1 MKSPKDSN
9 VCIIGAGVCGIVAL
23 KTHLECGFKV
33 TCFERSWDYG
43 GLWCYR
49 EEKHDPNGEFN
60 ASIMKTTILNT
71 SKELSSFSDFPP
83 PAHLPNFMKHQL
95 YMDYI
100 RSYVKHFNLLSHI
113 KVRHEILHCEP
124 QYDLTKNEVTW
135 LIEIKNLI
143 DNVTSKLKFDKLL
156 VAIGHHNIPY
166 IPTFQDQ
173 HKFKGQIIHTG
184 KLKDILHDD
193 RFIDKNVVVVG
204 FGNSACDAATDL
216 AIVTNKC
223 YVSTHRGNWFYHR
236 LAPSGLFDFEEKTRF
251 VYLKNKYLP
260 QKMQDKRTIKKLESR
275 TNHQFLGLT
284 PKHKPSEAVPAINDL
299 FPYRVFTGGI
309 TLKDSLKQFTENGV
323 IFEGEENCE
332 YKIDVVVLATGYTT
346 RATFLNEFELGLK
359 SQEHDEYD
367 LYLNIFAPKLT
378 ITGLNCNSTILSS
391 SSLEATKSLAFI
403 GFVQPAGSI
412 LVISE
417 LQSRFVAQVFSGKCE
432 LPSVEEMIKQVEK
445 VNSKVRSRAIR
456 SHSRD
461 QVIGC
466 WIGYQEKIASM
477 FGVKPNLSALF
488 FKDFTLWKQLM
499 FGPAVPYQ
507 YRLNGPGN
515 WDKARETILSV
526 NERVCLGVNEG
537 KNHILFKVRRKRLTD
552 KNADGIGGENK
563 K

>member
-1 MKSPKDSN
+1 MKSPKETR

-23 KTHLECGFKV
+23 KTSLESGFKV

-49 EEKHDPNGEFN
+49 EEKQDPNGEFN

-83 PAHLPNFMKHQL
+83 PANLPNFMKHQL
-95 YMDYI
+95 YMNYI
-100 RSYVKHFNLLSHI
+100 RSYVKHFNLLPHI
-113 KVRHEILHCEP
+113 KIRHEILHCEP
-124 QYDLTKNEVTW
+124 KYNSNKNNEITW
-135 LIEIKNLI
+135 LVEIKNLI
-143 DNVTSKLKFDKLL
+143 DNVTFKLEFDKLL

-173 HKFKGQIIHTG
+173 HKFKGQIIHTS
-184 KLKDILHDD
+184 KLKDILHDE

-216 AIVTNKC
+216 AVVTNNC
-223 YVSTHRGNWFYHR
+223 YVATHRGNWFYHR

-260 QKMQDKRTIKKLESR
+260 QSMQDDRTIKKLESR
-275 TNHQFLGLT
+275 TNHKLLGLT

-309 TLKDSLKQFTENGV
+309 TLKGSLKCFTQNGGV
-323 IFEGEENCE
+323 IFEGEENQE
-332 YKIDVVVLATGYTT
+332 YKVDAVVLATGYTT
-346 RATFLNEFELGLK
+346 KASFLNEFELGLK
-359 SQEHDEYD
+359 SPDHNEYD
-367 LYLNIFAPKLT
+367 LYLNIFAPRFKIPTIDHNKLFPQM
-378 ITGLNCNSTILSS
+378 
-391 SSLEATKSLAFI
+391 EAIKSLAFI

-417 LQSRFVAQVFSGKCE
+417 LQSRLVAQVFSGKCE
-432 LPSVEEMIKQVEK
+432 LPRVEEMIKQVEK
-445 VNSKVRSRAIR
+445 INSKVRSRAIR

-466 WIGYQEKIASM
+466 WIGYQEKIAKL

-507 YRLNGPGN
+507 YRLSGPGS

-526 NERVCLGVNEG
+526 NERVCSGVNEG

-552 KNADGIGGENK
+552 KNVDQEVRESK

>member
-1 MKSPKDSN
+1 MKPSKDIN
-9 VCIIGAGVCGIVAL
+9 VCIIGAGVCGIAAL
-23 KTHLECGFKV
+23 KTNLEAGLKV
-33 TCFERSWDYG
+33 TCFERSWNYG

-60 ASIMKTTILNT
+60 ASIMKTTVLNT

-100 RSYVKHFNLLSHI
+100 RSYVEHFDLLPHI
-113 KVRHEILHCEP
+113 KIRHEILHCEP
-124 QYDLTKNEVTW
+124 EYDLSENEVSW

-143 DNVTSKLKFDKLL
+143 DNLTFKLKFDKLI

-173 HKFKGQIIHTG
+173 HKFKGQIIHTS
-184 KLKDILHDD
+184 KLKDILHDE

-223 YVSTHRGNWFYHR
+223 YVATHRGNWFYHR
-236 LAPSGLFDFEEKTRF
+236 LAPSGLFDFEEKTKFNHLR
-251 VYLKNKYLP
+251 NKYLP
-260 QKMQDKRTIKKLESR
+260 QTMQDKRIIRKLESR
-275 TNHQFLGLT
+275 TNHRFLGLT
-284 PKHKPSEAVPAINDL
+284 PKHKPSEAVPAINDQ

-309 TLKDSLKQFTENGV
+309 TLKGSLKQFTPDGV
-323 IFEGEENCE
+323 MFEGEENCE
-332 YKIDVVVLATGYTT
+332 YKVDVVVLATGYTT

-359 SQEHDEYD
+359 SQECDEYD
-367 LYLNIFAPKLT
+367 LYLNIFAPKFT
-378 ITGLNCNSTILSS
+378 ITGLDRSAPLSK
-391 SSLEATKSLAFI
+391 EAIKSLAFI

-417 LQSRFVAQVFSGKCE
+417 LQSRFVAQVFSGRIE
-432 LPSVEEMIKQVEK
+432 LPSVDEMTKEVELI
-445 VNSKVRSRAIR
+445 NSKVRSRAIR

-466 WIGYQEKIASM
+466 WIGYQEKIAKM
-477 FGVKPNLSALF
+477 FGAKPDLSALF

-499 FGPAVPYQ
+499 FGPSVPYQ
-507 YRLNGPGN
+507 YRLSGPGN

-537 KNHILFKVRRKRLTD
+537 KNHILFKVRRKRLI
-552 KNADGIGGENK
+552 DGSANESGNNK